1 MSSGAIAIAE
11 RLLQIQAVKLN
22 VEQPFTWAS
31 GWQSP
36 IYCDNRR
43 VLSFPHARDLVKSEM
58 CSVIFEKCPD
68 ADAIA
73 GVATAGIAWGALVAD
88 QLKLPFMY
96 VRSKPKDHG
105 MGNQVEGVVTP
116 RQKVVVVEDL
126 VSTGKSSLSICEVL
140 REAGAEVIAMV
151 CIFSYGFDEAN
162 EAFNQAGIPVYNL
175 SDYNTLSALAIE
187 KGLIKEEHTQT
198 LLNWRANPSGWTGK
212 H

>member
-126 VSTGKSSLSICEVL
+126 ISTGKSSLSICEVL

-198 LLNWRANPSGWTGK
+198 LLNWRANPSSWTGK